1 METVR
6 IGIVGLGKHGQG
18 TSREHSCGQS
28 ARTARHRAVRERRH
42 PAELIEGEKA
52 FTDVNLMIRSGH
64 IDAILI
70 CTPHFSHTTIGI
82 EALKAGLHVLVE
94 KPISVHKADC
104 ERLIAAH
111 TDKSKIF
118 AAMFNMRT
126 NACFKKVK
134 DLIDSGEIGA
144 VRRVHWE
151 VTNWF
156 RTNYYYATGGWR
168 GTWKGE
174 GGGVLMNQCPHNLDL
189 FQWLF
194 GMPQKVRGFCQFGR
208 FHEIEVED
216 DVTAVMQYDNGTTA
230 TFVTSTG
237 EAPGINKLEISAEQ
251 GRLTV
256 TDGTRIHFQRNRQ
269 PMSKFCMEAEAAF
282 AMPESWHMDIPV
294 ESSGG
299 QHVEILQNF
308 TNAILKGEKLL
319 SPRRRRHPQ
328 RRTRQRHP
336 PFHLAGRHDHPADVI
351 RRLRAPSRR
360 EGRKIDLPEDQGRRQ
375 GDLRRLRQ
383 ELPLNPPHTEPR
395 QVSFQR
401 KSPSAHLPH

>member
-1 METVR
+1 MDSVR
-6 IGIVGLGKHGQG
+6 LGIVGLGNMGKAHLSNIRAGKVPGLRVTALCESTG
-18 TSREHSCGQS
+18 TL
-28 ARTARHRAVRERRH
+28 
-42 PAELIEGEKA
+42 PELQDGESP
-52 FTDVNLMIRSGH
+52 FSNVSEMIKSGK

-82 EALKAGLHVLVE
+82 EALQNGLHVLVE

-111 TDKSKIF
+111 TDKSTIF

-134 DLIDSGEIGA
+134 DFIDSGEIGA

-189 FQWLF
+189 FQWMF
-194 GMPQKVRGFCQFGR
+194 GMPQRVRGFCQFGR
-208 FHEIEVED
+208 FHQIEVED
-216 DVTAVMQYDNGTTA
+216 DVTAVLQYDNGTTA

-237 EAPGINKLEISAEQ
+237 EAPGRNVLEISAEQ
-251 GRLTV
+251 GRITV
-256 TDGTRIHFQRNRQ
+256 TDGAKIHFQRNRQ

-282 AMPESWHMDIPV
+282 AMPESWHMEIPV
-294 ESSGG
+294 DATGG

-319 SPRRRRHPQ
+319 SP
-328 RRTRQRHP
+328 
-336 PFHLAGRHDHPADVI
+336 A
-351 RRLRAPSRR
+351 
-360 EGRKIDLPEDQGRRQ
+360 DQGIHSVELANAILLSTWQ
-375 GDLRRLRQ
+375 DKTI
-383 ELPLNPPHTEPR
+383 ELPMSSADYERLLTEKGNASTF
-395 QVSFQR
+395 QKSKVVAKATAADFAASFR
-401 KSPSAHLPH
+401 

>member
-1 METVR
+1 MDNVR
-6 IGIVGLGKHGQG
+6 LGIVGLGNMGKAHLGNIRAG
-18 TSREHSCGQS
+18 KVPGLRV
-28 ARTARHRAVRERRH
+28 TALCESVG
-42 PAELIEGEKA
+42 ELPPLQEGEGGYK
-52 FTDVNLMIRSGH
+52 DVNEMIHSGK

-82 EALKAGLHVLVE
+82 EALKAGLNVLVE

-111 TDKSKIF
+111 TDKTKIF

-126 NACFKKVK
+126 NATFKKVK

-189 FQWLF
+189 FQWMF
-194 GMPQKVRGFCQFGR
+194 GMPQRVRGFCQFGR

-216 DVTAVMQYDNGTTA
+216 DVTAILQYDNGTTA

-237 EAPGINKLEISAEQ
+237 EAPGCNRLDITGEQ
-251 GRLTV
+251 GRVTV
-256 TDGTRIHFQRNRQ
+256 TDNTKIHFQRNRQ

-282 AMPESWHMDIPV
+282 AMPESWHIDIPI
-294 ESSGG
+294 EPTGG
-299 QHVEILQNF
+299 QHVEILQSF

-319 SPRRRRHPQ
+319 SPAEEGIRSVE
-328 RRTRQRHP
+328 
-336 PFHLAGRHDHPADVI
+336 LANAILLSTWQDKTI
-351 RRLRAPSRR
+351 
-360 EGRKIDLPEDQGRRQ
+360 
-375 GDLRRLRQ
+375 
-383 ELPLNPPHTEPR
+383 ELPMSSADYERILIEKGEKSTF
-395 QVSFQR
+395 QKTKVVAKASADDFAKSFR
-401 KSPSAHLPH
+401 

>member
-1 METVR
+1 MDTVR
-6 IGIVGLGKHGQG
+6 LGIVGMGNMGKAHLANIRAGKVTG
-18 TSREHSCGQS
+18 MR
-28 ARTARHRAVRERRH
+28 ATALCESVGAL
-42 PAELIEGEKA
+42 PPLQEGEEG
-52 FTDVNLMIRSGH
+52 FTDVSKMIKSGN

-82 EALKAGLHVLVE
+82 EALQQGLHVLVE

-126 NACFKKVK
+126 NATFKKVK
-134 DLIDSGEIGA
+134 DLIDSGEIGQ

-189 FQWLF
+189 FQWMF
-194 GMPQKVRGFCQFGR
+194 GMPQRVRGFCQFGR

-216 DVTAVMQYDNGTTA
+216 DVTAVLMYDNGTTA
-230 TFVTSTG
+230 TFTTSTG
-237 EAPGINKLEISAEQ
+237 EAPGCNRLEISAEQ

-256 TDGTRIHFQRNRQ
+256 TDNTKIHFQRNRK

-282 AMPESWHMDIPV
+282 AMPENWHIDIPV
-294 ESSGG
+294 EPTGG

-308 TNAILKGEKLL
+308 TNAIIKDEKLL
-319 SPRRRRHPQ
+319 SPAEEGIRSVE
-328 RRTRQRHP
+328 
-336 PFHLAGRHDHPADVI
+336 LANAILLSTWQDKTI
-351 RRLRAPSRR
+351 
-360 EGRKIDLPEDQGRRQ
+360 
-375 GDLRRLRQ
+375 
-383 ELPLNPPHTEPR
+383 ELPMSSADYERILIEKGEKSTF
-395 QVSFQR
+395 QKTKVVAKATSDDFAKSFR
-401 KSPSAHLPH
+401 

>member
-1 METVR
+1 MDSVR
-6 IGIVGLGKHGQG
+6 LGIVGLGNMGKAHLSNIRAGKVPGLKVTALCESVGTLPELQG
-18 TSREHSCGQS
+18 DEAS
-28 ARTARHRAVRERRH
+28 
-42 PAELIEGEKA
+42 
-52 FTDVNLMIRSGH
+52 FTDVSAMINSGK

-82 EALKAGLHVLVE
+82 EALTAGLHVLVE

-111 TDKSKIF
+111 KDKTKIF

-126 NACFKKVK
+126 NDCFKKVK

-189 FQWLF
+189 FQWMF
-194 GMPQKVRGFCQFGR
+194 GMPQRVRGFCQFGR
-208 FHEIEVED
+208 FHQIEVED
-216 DVTAVMQYDNGTTA
+216 DVTAVLQYDNGTTA

-237 EAPGINKLEISAEQ
+237 EAPGRNVLEISAEQ
-251 GRLTV
+251 GRITV
-256 TDGTRIHFQRNRQ
+256 TDGSKIHFQRNRQ
-269 PMSKFCMEAEAAF
+269 PMSKFCMEADAAF

-294 ESSGG
+294 EASGG

-308 TNAILKGEKLL
+308 TNAIIKGETLL
-319 SPRRRRHPQ
+319 SPGEQ
-328 RRTRQRHP
+328 GIYSVE
-336 PFHLAGRHDHPADVI
+336 LANAILLSTWQDKTI
-351 RRLRAPSRR
+351 
-360 EGRKIDLPEDQGRRQ
+360 
-375 GDLRRLRQ
+375 
-383 ELPLNPPHTEPR
+383 ELPMSSADYERILTEKGNASTF
-395 QVSFQR
+395 QKSKVVAKATAADFAASFR
-401 KSPSAHLPH
+401 

>member
-1 METVR
+1 MDTVR
-6 IGIVGLGKHGQG
+6 LGIVGLGNMGKAHLGNIRAGKVAGMKVTALCESHGTIPPLQDG
-18 TSREHSCGQS
+18 ETS
-28 ARTARHRAVRERRH
+28 
-42 PAELIEGEKA
+42 
-52 FTDVNLMIRSGH
+52 FTDVSKMIGSGL

-82 EALKAGLHVLVE
+82 EALKTGLHVLVE

-111 TDKSKIF
+111 TDKTKIF

-126 NACFKKVK
+126 NATFKKVK
-134 DLIDSGEIGA
+134 DLIDSGEIGE

-189 FQWLF
+189 FQWMF
-194 GMPQKVRGFCQFGR
+194 GMPQRVRGFCQFGR
-208 FHEIEVED
+208 FHQIEVED
-216 DVTAVMQYDNGTTA
+216 DVTAVLLYDSGLSA

-237 EAPGINKLEISAEQ
+237 EAPGCNRLEITGEH
-251 GRLTV
+251 GRVTV
-256 TDGTRIHFQRNRQ
+256 TDNTKIHFQRNRQ

-282 AMPESWHMDIPV
+282 AMPENWHIDIPV
-294 ESSGG
+294 EAAGG

-308 TNAILKGEKLL
+308 TNAITQGEKLL
-319 SPRRRRHPQ
+319 SPAEEGIRSVE
-328 RRTRQRHP
+328 
-336 PFHLAGRHDHPADVI
+336 LANAILLSTWQDKTI
-351 RRLRAPSRR
+351 
-360 EGRKIDLPEDQGRRQ
+360 
-375 GDLRRLRQ
+375 
-383 ELPLNPPHTEPR
+383 ELPMSSADYERILVEKGDKSTF
-395 QVSFQR
+395 QKTKVVAKATADDFAKSFR
-401 KSPSAHLPH
+401 

>member
-1 METVR
+1 MENVR
-6 IGIVGLGKHGQG
+6 LGIVGLGNMGKAHLHNIRAGKVPGLRVTALCESVG
-18 TSREHSCGQS
+18 TL
-28 ARTARHRAVRERRH
+28 
-42 PAELIEGEKA
+42 PELLEGEHP
-52 FTDVNLMIRSGH
+52 FTDVSQMIRSGH

-82 EALKAGLHVLVE
+82 EALQHGLHVLVE

-111 TDKSKIF
+111 KDKSKIF

-126 NACFKKVK
+126 NATFKKVK
-134 DLIDSGEIGA
+134 DLIDSGELGQ
-144 VRRVHWE
+144 VRRIHWE

-189 FQWLF
+189 FQWMF
-194 GMPQKVRGFCQFGR
+194 GMPKSVRGFCQFGR
-208 FHEIEVED
+208 YHQVEVED
-216 DVTAVMQYDNGTTA
+216 NVTAYMAWENGTTA

-237 EAPGINKLEISAEQ
+237 EAPGANRLEIAAEN

-256 TDGTRIHFQRNRQ
+256 TDGVKIHFQRNRQ
-269 PMSKFCMEAEAAF
+269 PMGKFCMEAEAAF
-282 AMPESWHMDIPV
+282 AMPESWSMEIPA

-308 TNAILKGEKLL
+308 TNAILKDEKLL
-319 SPRRRRHPQ
+319 SPAEQGIHSVE
-328 RRTRQRHP
+328 
-336 PFHLAGRHDHPADVI
+336 LANAILLSTWQDKTI
-351 RRLRAPSRR
+351 
-360 EGRKIDLPEDQGRRQ
+360 
-375 GDLRRLRQ
+375 
-383 ELPLNPPHTEPR
+383 ELPMSSADYERLLIEKGETSTF
-395 QVSFQR
+395 QKTKVVAKASADDFAKSFR
-401 KSPSAHLPH
+401 

>member
-1 METVR
+1 MENVR
-6 IGIVGLGKHGQG
+6 LGIVGLGNMGKAHLNNIRSGKVPGMRVTAMCESVG
-18 TSREHSCGQS
+18 TL
-28 ARTARHRAVRERRH
+28 
-42 PAELIEGEKA
+42 PAQLEGETP
-52 FTDVNLMIRSGH
+52 FTDVNAMIKSGK

-82 EALKAGLHVLVE
+82 AALNNGLHVLVE

-126 NACFKKVK
+126 NATFRKVK
-134 DLIDSGEIGA
+134 DLIDSGELGQ

-189 FQWLF
+189 FQWMF
-194 GMPQKVRGFCQFGR
+194 GMPQRVRGFCQFGR

-216 DVTAVMQYDNGTTA
+216 DVTAVLQYDSGTTA

-237 EAPGINKLEISAEQ
+237 EAPGRNVLEISAEQ

-256 TDGTRIHFQRNRQ
+256 KDGTHIHFQRNRT

-294 ESSGG
+294 ETAGG

-308 TNAILKGEKLL
+308 ANAILKGEKLL
-319 SPRRRRHPQ
+319 SPAEEGIQ
-328 RRTRQRHP
+328 SVE
-336 PFHLAGRHDHPADVI
+336 LANAILLSTWQDKTI
-351 RRLRAPSRR
+351 
-360 EGRKIDLPEDQGRRQ
+360 
-375 GDLRRLRQ
+375 
-383 ELPLNPPHTEPR
+383 ELPMSSADYERILIEKGEKSTFEKTK
-395 QVSFQR
+395 VVAKASADDFAKSFR
-401 KSPSAHLPH
+401 

>member
-1 METVR
+1 MDNVR
-6 IGIVGLGKHGQG
+6 LGIVGLGNMGKAHLANIRAGKVKGLRVTALCESSG
-18 TSREHSCGQS
+18 TLPEMTKDESG
-28 ARTARHRAVRERRH
+28 
-42 PAELIEGEKA
+42 
-52 FTDVNLMIRSGH
+52 FTDVNAMIHSGK

-82 EALKAGLHVLVE
+82 EALKSGLNVLVE

-111 TDKSKIF
+111 TDKSKVF

-126 NACFKKVK
+126 SPTFRKVK

-189 FQWLF
+189 FQWMF
-194 GMPQKVRGFCQFGR
+194 GMPQRVRGFCQFGR
-208 FHEIEVED
+208 FHQIEVED
-216 DVTAVMQYDNGTTA
+216 DVVAVMQYDNGTTA

-237 EAPGINKLEISAEQ
+237 EAPGRNVLEITAEQ
-251 GRLTV
+251 GRITV
-256 TDGTRIHFQRNRQ
+256 TDGTKIHFQRNRT

-282 AMPESWHMDIPV
+282 AMPESWHMEIPLA
-294 ESSGG
+294 EGGG

-308 TNAILKGEKLL
+308 TDAILKGEKLL
-319 SPRRRRHPQ
+319 SPAAEGIHSVE
-328 RRTRQRHP
+328 
-336 PFHLAGRHDHPADVI
+336 LANAILLSTWQDKTIEFPMSSADYESLLIEKGEKSTFQKSKVV
-351 RRLRAPSRR
+351 A
-360 EGRKIDLPEDQGRRQ
+360 KATADDFAK
-375 GDLRRLRQ
+375 
-383 ELPLNPPHTEPR
+383 
-395 QVSFQR
+395 SFR
-401 KSPSAHLPH
+401 

>member
-6 IGIVGLGKHGQG
+6 LGIVGLGNMGKAHLNNIRAGKVPGLRVTCLCESVG
-18 TSREHSCGQS
+18 TL
-28 ARTARHRAVRERRH
+28 
-42 PAELIEGEKA
+42 PELLESESA
-52 FTDVNLMIRSGH
+52 FTDVNAMIHSGK

-82 EALKAGLHVLVE
+82 AALENGLHVLVE

-111 TDKSKIF
+111 KDKSKIF

-126 NACFKKVK
+126 NATFKKVK
-134 DLIDSGEIGA
+134 ELIESGEIGE

-194 GMPQKVRGFCQFGR
+194 GMPQRVRGFCQFGR
-208 FHEIEVED
+208 FHQVEVED
-216 DVTAVMQYDNGTTA
+216 DVTAVLMYDNGTTA

-237 EAPGINKLEISAEQ
+237 EAPGRNVLEISGEN

-256 TDGTRIHFQRNRQ
+256 KDGTSIHFQRNRV

-294 ESSGG
+294 DTAGG

-319 SPRRRRHPQ
+319 SPAEEGI
-328 RRTRQRHP
+328 
-336 PFHLAGRHDHPADVI
+336 FSVELANSILLSTWQDKTI
-351 RRLRAPSRR
+351 
-360 EGRKIDLPEDQGRRQ
+360 
-375 GDLRRLRQ
+375 
-383 ELPLNPPHTEPR
+383 ELPMSSADYERILIEKGEQSTFQKSKVEAKASADDFAK
-395 QVSFQR
+395 SFR
-401 KSPSAHLPH
+401 

>member
-1 METVR
+1 MRPSLYPRSFYHSMDTVR
-6 IGIVGLGKHGQG
+6 LGIVGLGNMGKAHLANIRAGKVEGLRVTALCESAGTLPPLQG
-18 TSREHSCGQS
+18 E
-28 ARTARHRAVRERRH
+28 
-42 PAELIEGEKA
+42 EKG
-52 FTDVNLMIRSGH
+52 FKDVNEMIHSKL

-111 TDKSKIF
+111 TDKTKIF

-126 NACFKKVK
+126 NATFKKVK
-134 DLIDSGEIGA
+134 DLIDSGELGE

-189 FQWLF
+189 FQWMF
-194 GMPQKVRGFCQFGR
+194 GMPQRVRGFCQFGR

-216 DVTAVMQYDNGTTA
+216 DVTAVLQYDSGMSA

-237 EAPGINKLEISAEQ
+237 EAPGCNKLEISAEN

-256 TDGTRIHFQRNRQ
+256 TDNTKIHFQRNRK

-282 AMPESWHMDIPV
+282 AMPESWHIDIPV
-294 ESSGG
+294 DQSGG

-319 SPRRRRHPQ
+319 SPAEEGIRSVE
-328 RRTRQRHP
+328 
-336 PFHLAGRHDHPADVI
+336 LANAILLSTWQDKTI
-351 RRLRAPSRR
+351 
-360 EGRKIDLPEDQGRRQ
+360 
-375 GDLRRLRQ
+375 
-383 ELPLNPPHTEPR
+383 ELPMSAADYEGILVEKGEKSTF
-395 QVSFQR
+395 QKTKVVAKATADDFAKSFR
-401 KSPSAHLPH
+401 

>member
-6 IGIVGLGKHGQG
+6 LGIVGLGNMGKAHLANIRAGKVPGLRVTAMCESVG
-18 TSREHSCGQS
+18 TLPTAQDGEHQ
-28 ARTARHRAVRERRH
+28 
-42 PAELIEGEKA
+42 
-52 FTDVNLMIRSGH
+52 FTDVTAMIKSGH

-82 EALKAGLHVLVE
+82 EALESGLHVLVE

-111 TDKSKIF
+111 KDKSKIF

-126 NACFKKVK
+126 NACFRKVK
-134 DLIDSGEIGA
+134 DLIDSGELGEI
-144 VRRVHWE
+144 RRVHWE

-189 FQWLF
+189 FQWMF
-194 GMPQKVRGFCQFGR
+194 GVPKTVRGFCQFGR

-216 DVTAVMQYDNGTTA
+216 DVTAVMQYENGTTA

-237 EAPGINKLEISAEQ
+237 EAPGVNKLEISAEM

-256 TDGTRIHFQRNRQ
+256 TDGSKIHFQRNRV

-282 AMPESWHMDIPV
+282 AMPESWHMEIPV
-294 ESSGG
+294 ADSGG

-319 SPRRRRHPQ
+319 SPAEQGIHSVE
-328 RRTRQRHP
+328 
-336 PFHLAGRHDHPADVI
+336 LANAILLSTWQDKAI
-351 RRLRAPSRR
+351 
-360 EGRKIDLPEDQGRRQ
+360 
-375 GDLRRLRQ
+375 
-383 ELPLNPPHTEPR
+383 ELPMSAADYERILIEKGEKSTF
-395 QVSFQR
+395 QKTKVVAKASADDFAKSFR
-401 KSPSAHLPH
+401 

>member
-1 METVR
+1 MENVR
-6 IGIVGLGKHGQG
+6 LGIVGLGNMGKAHLHNIRTGKVPGLRVTALCESVG
-18 TSREHSCGQS
+18 TL
-28 ARTARHRAVRERRH
+28 
-42 PAELIEGEKA
+42 PELLEGEHP
-52 FTDVNLMIRSGH
+52 FTDVSQMIRSGR

-82 EALKAGLHVLVE
+82 EALENGLHVLVE

-111 TDKSKIF
+111 KDKSKIF

-126 NACFKKVK
+126 NATFKKVK
-134 DLIDSGEIGA
+134 DLIDSGELGQ
-144 VRRVHWE
+144 VRRIHWE

-189 FQWLF
+189 FQWMF
-194 GMPQKVRGFCQFGR
+194 GMPQSVRGFCQFGR
-208 FHEIEVED
+208 YHQVEVED
-216 DVTAVMQYDNGTTA
+216 NVTAYMAWENGTTA

-237 EAPGINKLEISAEQ
+237 EAPGANRLEIAAEN

-256 TDGTRIHFQRNRQ
+256 TDGTKIHFQRNRQ
-269 PMSKFCMEAEAAF
+269 PMGKFCMEAEAAF
-282 AMPESWHMDIPV
+282 AMPESWSMEIPV
-294 ESSGG
+294 DASGG

-319 SPRRRRHPQ
+319 SPAEQGIHSVE
-328 RRTRQRHP
+328 
-336 PFHLAGRHDHPADVI
+336 LANAILLSTWQDKTI
-351 RRLRAPSRR
+351 
-360 EGRKIDLPEDQGRRQ
+360 
-375 GDLRRLRQ
+375 
-383 ELPLNPPHTEPR
+383 ELPMSSADYERLLVEKGETSTF
-395 QVSFQR
+395 QKTKVVAKASDDDFAKSFR
-401 KSPSAHLPH
+401 

>member
-1 METVR
+1 MENVR
-6 IGIVGLGKHGQG
+6 LGIVGLGNMGKAHLHNIRTGKVPGLRVTALCESVG
-18 TSREHSCGQS
+18 TL
-28 ARTARHRAVRERRH
+28 
-42 PAELIEGEKA
+42 PELLEGEHP
-52 FTDVNLMIRSGH
+52 FTDVSQMIRSGR

-82 EALKAGLHVLVE
+82 EALQHGLHVLVE

-126 NACFKKVK
+126 NATFKKVK
-134 DLIDSGEIGA
+134 DLIDSGELGQ
-144 VRRVHWE
+144 VRRIHWE

-189 FQWLF
+189 FQWMF
-194 GMPQKVRGFCQFGR
+194 GMPQSVRGFCQFGR
-208 FHEIEVED
+208 YHQVEVED
-216 DVTAVMQYDNGTTA
+216 NVTAYMAWENGTTA

-237 EAPGINKLEISAEQ
+237 EAPGANRLEIAAEN

-256 TDGTRIHFQRNRQ
+256 TDGVKIHFQRNRQ
-269 PMSKFCMEAEAAF
+269 PMGKFCMEAEAAF
-282 AMPESWHMDIPV
+282 AMPENWSIEIPV
-294 ESSGG
+294 EASGG

-319 SPRRRRHPQ
+319 SPAEQGIHSVE
-328 RRTRQRHP
+328 
-336 PFHLAGRHDHPADVI
+336 LANAILLSTWQDKTI
-351 RRLRAPSRR
+351 
-360 EGRKIDLPEDQGRRQ
+360 
-375 GDLRRLRQ
+375 
-383 ELPLNPPHTEPR
+383 ELPMSSADYERLLIEKGETSTF
-395 QVSFQR
+395 QKTKVVAKASADDFAKSFR
-401 KSPSAHLPH
+401 

>member
-1 METVR
+1 MGKAHLANIRAGKVPGLRVTALCES
-6 IGIVGLGKHGQG
+6 VGTL
-18 TSREHSCGQS
+18 
-28 ARTARHRAVRERRH
+28 
-42 PAELIEGEKA
+42 PNLIEGEKA

-111 TDKSKIF
+111 TDKTKIF

-134 DLIDSGEIGA
+134 ELIESGELGA

-251 GRLTV
+251 GRMTV

-294 ESSGG
+294 DQTGG

-308 TNAILKGEKLL
+308 TNAILKDEKLL
-319 SPRRRRHPQ
+319 SPASEGICSVE
-328 RRTRQRHP
+328 
-336 PFHLAGRHDHPADVI
+336 LANAILLSTWQDATITLPMSSADYERILIEKGEASTFQKTKVV
-351 RRLRAPSRR
+351 AKATSDDFA
-360 EGRKIDLPEDQGRRQ
+360 K
-375 GDLRRLRQ
+375 
-383 ELPLNPPHTEPR
+383 
-395 QVSFQR
+395 SFR
-401 KSPSAHLPH
+401 

>member
-1 METVR
+1 MENVR
-6 IGIVGLGKHGQG
+6 LGIVGLGNMGKAHLHNIRTGKVPGLRVTALCESVG
-18 TSREHSCGQS
+18 TL
-28 ARTARHRAVRERRH
+28 
-42 PAELIEGEKA
+42 PELLEGEHP
-52 FTDVNLMIRSGH
+52 FTDVSQMIRSGR

-82 EALKAGLHVLVE
+82 EALQHGLHVLVE

-126 NACFKKVK
+126 NATFKKVK
-134 DLIDSGEIGA
+134 DLIDSGELGQ
-144 VRRVHWE
+144 VRRIHWE

-189 FQWLF
+189 FQWMF
-194 GMPQKVRGFCQFGR
+194 GMPQSVRGFCQFGR
-208 FHEIEVED
+208 YHQVEVED
-216 DVTAVMQYDNGTTA
+216 NVTAYMAWENGTTA

-237 EAPGINKLEISAEQ
+237 EAPGANRLEIAAEN

-256 TDGTRIHFQRNRQ
+256 TDGTKIHFQRNRQ
-269 PMSKFCMEAEAAF
+269 PMGKFCMEAEAAF
-282 AMPESWHMDIPV
+282 AMPESWSMEIPV
-294 ESSGG
+294 EASGG

-319 SPRRRRHPQ
+319 SPAEQGIHSVE
-328 RRTRQRHP
+328 
-336 PFHLAGRHDHPADVI
+336 LANAILLSTWQDKTI
-351 RRLRAPSRR
+351 
-360 EGRKIDLPEDQGRRQ
+360 
-375 GDLRRLRQ
+375 
-383 ELPLNPPHTEPR
+383 ELPMSSADYEGLLIEKGETSTF
-395 QVSFQR
+395 QKTKVVAKASADDFAKSFR
-401 KSPSAHLPH
+401 

>member
-1 METVR
+1 MDSVR
-6 IGIVGLGKHGQG
+6 LGIVGLGNMGKAHLSNIRAGKVPGLRVTALCESTG
-18 TSREHSCGQS
+18 TL
-28 ARTARHRAVRERRH
+28 
-42 PAELIEGEKA
+42 PELQDGESP
-52 FTDVNLMIRSGH
+52 FSNVSEMIKSGK

-82 EALKAGLHVLVE
+82 EALQNGLHVLVE

-134 DLIDSGEIGA
+134 DFIDSGEIGA

-189 FQWLF
+189 FQWMF
-194 GMPQKVRGFCQFGR
+194 GMPQRVRGFCQFGR
-208 FHEIEVED
+208 FHQIEVED
-216 DVTAVMQYDNGTTA
+216 DVTAVLQYDNGTTA

-237 EAPGINKLEISAEQ
+237 EAPGRNVLEISAEQ
-251 GRLTV
+251 GRITV
-256 TDGTRIHFQRNRQ
+256 TDGAKIHFQRNRQ

-282 AMPESWHMDIPV
+282 AMPESWHMEIPV
-294 ESSGG
+294 DASGG

-319 SPRRRRHPQ
+319 SP
-328 RRTRQRHP
+328 
-336 PFHLAGRHDHPADVI
+336 A
-351 RRLRAPSRR
+351 
-360 EGRKIDLPEDQGRRQ
+360 DQGIHSVELANAILLSTWQ
-375 GDLRRLRQ
+375 DKTI
-383 ELPLNPPHTEPR
+383 ELPMSSADYERLLTEKGNASTF
-395 QVSFQR
+395 QKSKVVAKATAADFAASFR
-401 KSPSAHLPH
+401 

>member
-6 IGIVGLGKHGQG
+6 LGIVGLGNMGKAHLANIRAGKVPGLRVTALCESVG
-18 TSREHSCGQS
+18 TL
-28 ARTARHRAVRERRH
+28 
-42 PAELIEGEKA
+42 PAQLEGEHP
-52 FTDVNLMIRSGH
+52 FTDVSAMIKSGR

-82 EALKAGLHVLVE
+82 EALQNGLHVLVE

-134 DLIDSGEIGA
+134 DLIDSGELGA
-144 VRRVHWE
+144 IRRVHWE

-189 FQWLF
+189 FQWMF
-194 GMPQKVRGFCQFGR
+194 GMPKTVRGFCQFGR

-216 DVTAVMQYDNGTTA
+216 DVTAVLQYDNGMTA

-237 EAPGINKLEISAEQ
+237 EAPGVNKLEISAEN

-256 TDGTRIHFQRNRQ
+256 VDGTKIHFQRNRV

-282 AMPESWHMDIPV
+282 AMPESWHIDIPV
-294 ESSGG
+294 ADSGG

-308 TNAILKGEKLL
+308 TNAILKNEKLL
-319 SPRRRRHPQ
+319 SPAEEGI
-328 RRTRQRHP
+328 
-336 PFHLAGRHDHPADVI
+336 FSVELANSILLSTWQDKAI
-351 RRLRAPSRR
+351 
-360 EGRKIDLPEDQGRRQ
+360 
-375 GDLRRLRQ
+375 
-383 ELPLNPPHTEPR
+383 ELPMSSADYERILIEKGEKSTF
-395 QVSFQR
+395 QKTKVVAKASADDFAKSFR
-401 KSPSAHLPH
+401 

>member
-1 METVR
+1 MESVR
-6 IGIVGLGKHGQG
+6 LGIVGLGNMGKAHLSNIRAGKVPGLRVTALCESVG
-18 TSREHSCGQS
+18 TLPQ
-28 ARTARHRAVRERRH
+28 
-42 PAELIEGEKA
+42 LLEGEA
-52 FTDVNLMIRSGH
+52 PFTDVNAMIHSGK

-82 EALKAGLHVLVE
+82 EALTNGLHVLVE

-111 TDKSKIF
+111 TDKSKVF

-126 NACFKKVK
+126 NATFKKVK
-134 DLIDSGEIGA
+134 DLIESGEIGT

-189 FQWLF
+189 FQWMF
-194 GMPQKVRGFCQFGR
+194 GMPQRVRGFCQFGR

-216 DVTAVMQYDNGTTA
+216 DVTAVLQYDSGMTA

-237 EAPGINKLEISAEQ
+237 EAPGVNKLEISAEQ
-251 GRLTV
+251 GRITV
-256 TDGTRIHFQRNRQ
+256 TDGTKIHFQRNRQ

-282 AMPESWHMDIPV
+282 AMPESWHIDIPV
-294 ESSGG
+294 SDAGG

-319 SPRRRRHPQ
+319 SPAEEGIYSVE
-328 RRTRQRHP
+328 
-336 PFHLAGRHDHPADVI
+336 LANSILLSTWQDKTI
-351 RRLRAPSRR
+351 
-360 EGRKIDLPEDQGRRQ
+360 
-375 GDLRRLRQ
+375 
-383 ELPLNPPHTEPR
+383 ELPMSSADYERILLEKGNASTF
-395 QVSFQR
+395 QKTKVVAKATADDFAKSFR
-401 KSPSAHLPH
+401 

>member
-1 METVR
+1 MDSVR
-6 IGIVGLGKHGQG
+6 LGIVGLGNMGKAHLSNIRAGKVPGLRVTALCESTG
-18 TSREHSCGQS
+18 TL
-28 ARTARHRAVRERRH
+28 
-42 PAELIEGEKA
+42 PELQDGESP
-52 FTDVNLMIRSGH
+52 FSNVSEMIKSGK

-82 EALKAGLHVLVE
+82 EALQNGLHVLVE

-134 DLIDSGEIGA
+134 DFIDSGEIGA

-189 FQWLF
+189 FQWMF
-194 GMPQKVRGFCQFGR
+194 GMPQRVRGFCQFGR
-208 FHEIEVED
+208 FHQIEVED
-216 DVTAVMQYDNGTTA
+216 DVTAVLQYDNGTTA

-237 EAPGINKLEISAEQ
+237 EAPGRNVLEISAEQ
-251 GRLTV
+251 GRITV
-256 TDGTRIHFQRNRQ
+256 TDGAKIHFQRNRQ

-282 AMPESWHMDIPV
+282 AMPESWHMEIPV
-294 ESSGG
+294 DATGG

-319 SPRRRRHPQ
+319 SP
-328 RRTRQRHP
+328 
-336 PFHLAGRHDHPADVI
+336 A
-351 RRLRAPSRR
+351 
-360 EGRKIDLPEDQGRRQ
+360 DQGIHSVELANAILLSTWQ
-375 GDLRRLRQ
+375 DKTI
-383 ELPLNPPHTEPR
+383 ELPMSSADYERLLTEKGNASTF
-395 QVSFQR
+395 QKSKVVAKATAADFAASFR
-401 KSPSAHLPH
+401 

>member
-1 METVR
+1 MASMETVR
-6 IGIVGLGKHGQG
+6 LGIVGLGNMGKAHLANIRAGKVPGLRVTAMCESVG
-18 TSREHSCGQS
+18 TLPSQ
-28 ARTARHRAVRERRH
+28 
-42 PAELIEGEKA
+42 LEGEQP
-52 FTDVNLMIRSGH
+52 FTDVSAMIKSGR

-82 EALKAGLHVLVE
+82 EALQNGLHVLVE

-134 DLIDSGEIGA
+134 DLIDSGELGA

-189 FQWLF
+189 FQWMF
-194 GMPQKVRGFCQFGR
+194 GMPKTIRGFCQFGR

-216 DVTAVMQYDNGTTA
+216 DVIAVMQYENGTTA
-230 TFVTSTG
+230 TFITSTG
-237 EAPGINKLEISAEQ
+237 EAPGVNKLEITAEN

-256 TDGTRIHFQRNRQ
+256 TDGTKIHFQRNRV

-282 AMPESWHMDIPV
+282 AMPESWHMEIPV
-294 ESSGG
+294 AESGG

-319 SPRRRRHPQ
+319 SPAEEGI
-328 RRTRQRHP
+328 
-336 PFHLAGRHDHPADVI
+336 FSVELANSILLSTWQDKAI
-351 RRLRAPSRR
+351 
-360 EGRKIDLPEDQGRRQ
+360 
-375 GDLRRLRQ
+375 
-383 ELPLNPPHTEPR
+383 ELPMTAADYERILIEKGEASTF
-395 QVSFQR
+395 QKTKVVAKASADDFAKSFR
-401 KSPSAHLPH
+401 

>member
-1 METVR
+1 MASMETVR
-6 IGIVGLGKHGQG
+6 LGIVGLGNMGKAHLANIRAGKVPGLRVTAMCESVG
-18 TSREHSCGQS
+18 TLPSQ
-28 ARTARHRAVRERRH
+28 
-42 PAELIEGEKA
+42 LEGEQP
-52 FTDVNLMIRSGH
+52 FTDVSAMIKSGR

-82 EALKAGLHVLVE
+82 EALQNGLHVLVE

-134 DLIDSGEIGA
+134 DLIDSGELGA

-189 FQWLF
+189 FQWMF
-194 GMPQKVRGFCQFGR
+194 GMPKTIRGFCQFGR

-216 DVTAVMQYDNGTTA
+216 DVIAVMQYENGTTA
-230 TFVTSTG
+230 TFITSTG
-237 EAPGINKLEISAEQ
+237 EAPGVNKLEITAEN

-256 TDGTRIHFQRNRQ
+256 TDGTKIHFQRNRV

-282 AMPESWHMDIPV
+282 AMPESWHMEIPV
-294 ESSGG
+294 ADSGG

-319 SPRRRRHPQ
+319 SPAEEGI
-328 RRTRQRHP
+328 
-336 PFHLAGRHDHPADVI
+336 FSVELANSILLSTWQDKAI
-351 RRLRAPSRR
+351 
-360 EGRKIDLPEDQGRRQ
+360 
-375 GDLRRLRQ
+375 
-383 ELPLNPPHTEPR
+383 ELPMTAADYERILIEKGEASTF
-395 QVSFQR
+395 QKTKVVAKASADDFAKSFR
-401 KSPSAHLPH
+401 

>member
-1 METVR
+1 MDTVR
-6 IGIVGLGKHGQG
+6 LGIVGLGNMGKAHLGNIRAGKVSGMRVTALCESTG
-18 TSREHSCGQS
+18 TLPPLQD
-28 ARTARHRAVRERRH
+28 
-42 PAELIEGEKA
+42 GETGYK
-52 FTDVNLMIRSGH
+52 DVSEMIKSGK

-82 EALKAGLHVLVE
+82 EALQAGLHVLVE

-111 TDKSKIF
+111 TDKKLIF

-126 NACFKKVK
+126 NATFKKVK
-134 DLIDSGEIGA
+134 DLIDSGELGA
-144 VRRVHWE
+144 IRRVHWE

-189 FQWLF
+189 FQWMF
-194 GMPQKVRGFCQFGR
+194 GMPQRVRGFCQFGR
-208 FHEIEVED
+208 FHQVEVED
-216 DVTAVMQYDNGTTA
+216 DVTAVLLYDSGLSA

-237 EAPGINKLEISAEQ
+237 EAPGCNRLEITGEQ

-256 TDGTRIHFQRNRQ
+256 TDNTKIHFQRNRR

-282 AMPESWHMDIPV
+282 AMPESWHMDIPI
-294 ESSGG
+294 EPTGG

-308 TNAILKGEKLL
+308 TDAILKGEKLL
-319 SPRRRRHPQ
+319 SPAEEGIRSVE
-328 RRTRQRHP
+328 
-336 PFHLAGRHDHPADVI
+336 LANAILLSTWQDKTI
-351 RRLRAPSRR
+351 
-360 EGRKIDLPEDQGRRQ
+360 
-375 GDLRRLRQ
+375 
-383 ELPLNPPHTEPR
+383 ELPMSSADYERILIEKGEKSTF
-395 QVSFQR
+395 QKTKVVAKATADDFAKSFR
-401 KSPSAHLPH
+401 

>member
-1 METVR
+1 MDNVR
-6 IGIVGLGKHGQG
+6 LGIVGLGNMGKAHLGNIRAGKVAGLRVTALCESVG
-18 TSREHSCGQS
+18 TLPPLQSGEHPFS
-28 ARTARHRAVRERRH
+28 
-42 PAELIEGEKA
+42 
-52 FTDVNLMIRSGH
+52 DVNEMIHSGK

-82 EALKAGLHVLVE
+82 EALKSGLHVLVE

-104 ERLIAAH
+104 ERLIEAH

-126 NACFKKVK
+126 NATFKKVK
-134 DLIDSGEIGA
+134 DLIDSGEIGE

-189 FQWLF
+189 FQWMF
-194 GMPQKVRGFCQFGR
+194 GMPQRIRGFCQFGR
-208 FHEIEVED
+208 YHEVEVED
-216 DVTAVMQYDNGTTA
+216 NVTAVFGYDNGTTA

-237 EAPGINKLEISAEQ
+237 EAPGRNVLEISAEQ
-251 GRLTV
+251 GRVTV
-256 TDGTRIHFQRNRQ
+256 TDGTKIHFQRNRQ

-294 ESSGG
+294 ADAGGG

-308 TNAILKGEKLL
+308 TNAIIKGETLLSPAEEGIRSVELANAILLSTWQDKTIELPMSSADYERILIEKGEK
-319 SPRRRRHPQ
+319 STFQ
-328 RRTRQRHP
+328 KTKVV
-336 PFHLAGRHDHPADVI
+336 AKASADDF
-351 RRLRAPSRR
+351 A
-360 EGRKIDLPEDQGRRQ
+360 K
-375 GDLRRLRQ
+375 
-383 ELPLNPPHTEPR
+383 
-395 QVSFQR
+395 SFR
-401 KSPSAHLPH
+401 

>member
-1 METVR
+1 MDTVR
-6 IGIVGLGKHGQG
+6 IGIVGMGNMGKAHLGNIRAGKVIGMRATALCESVG
-18 TSREHSCGQS
+18 TLPPLQ
-28 ARTARHRAVRERRH
+28 
-42 PAELIEGEKA
+42 EGEQG
-52 FTDVNLMIRSGH
+52 FTDVSKMIQSGQ

-82 EALKAGLHVLVE
+82 ESLKAGLHVLVE

-126 NACFKKVK
+126 NATFKKVK
-134 DLIDSGEIGA
+134 DLIDSGELGQ

-189 FQWLF
+189 FQWMF
-194 GMPQKVRGFCQFGR
+194 GMPQRVRGFCQFGR

-216 DVTAVMQYDNGTTA
+216 DVTAVMMYDNGTTA
-230 TFVTSTG
+230 TFTTSTG
-237 EAPGINKLEISAEQ
+237 EAPGCNKLEISAEQ

-256 TDGTRIHFQRNRQ
+256 TDNTKIHFQRNRT

-282 AMPESWHMDIPV
+282 AMPENWHIDIPV
-294 ESSGG
+294 EPTGG

-308 TNAILKGEKLL
+308 TNAILKDEKLL
-319 SPRRRRHPQ
+319 SPAEEG
-328 RRTRQRHP
+328 TRSVE
-336 PFHLAGRHDHPADVI
+336 LANAILLSTWQDKTI
-351 RRLRAPSRR
+351 
-360 EGRKIDLPEDQGRRQ
+360 
-375 GDLRRLRQ
+375 
-383 ELPLNPPHTEPR
+383 ELPMSAADYERILIEKGEKSTF
-395 QVSFQR
+395 QKTKVAAKATADDFAKSFR
-401 KSPSAHLPH
+401 

>member
-1 METVR
+1 MASENVR
-6 IGIVGLGKHGQG
+6 LGIVGLGNMGKAHLANIRAGKVPGLRVTALCESVG
-18 TSREHSCGQS
+18 TL
-28 ARTARHRAVRERRH
+28 
-42 PAELIEGEKA
+42 PNLIEGEHA
-52 FTDVNLMIRSGH
+52 FTDVNAMIHSGH

-111 TDKSKIF
+111 TNKKQIF

-126 NACFKKVK
+126 NATFKKVK
-134 DLIDSGEIGA
+134 DLIDSGELGEI
-144 VRRVHWE
+144 RRVHWE

-189 FQWLF
+189 FQWMF
-194 GMPQKVRGFCQFGR
+194 GMPQRIRGFCQFGR
-208 FHEIEVED
+208 FHQVEVED
-216 DVTAVMQYDNGTTA
+216 DVTAVLQYDSGLSA

-237 EAPGINKLEISAEQ
+237 EAPGCNRLEISGEQ

-256 TDGTRIHFQRNRQ
+256 TDGTKIHFQRNRV

-294 ESSGG
+294 DNSGG

-308 TNAILKGEKLL
+308 TNAILKDEKLL
-319 SPRRRRHPQ
+319 SPAEEGIRSVE
-328 RRTRQRHP
+328 
-336 PFHLAGRHDHPADVI
+336 LANAILLSTWQDKTI
-351 RRLRAPSRR
+351 
-360 EGRKIDLPEDQGRRQ
+360 
-375 GDLRRLRQ
+375 
-383 ELPLNPPHTEPR
+383 ELPMSSADYESLLIEKGEKSTF
-395 QVSFQR
+395 QKTKVVAKATSDDFAKSFR
-401 KSPSAHLPH
+401 

>member
-1 METVR
+1 MENVR
-6 IGIVGLGKHGQG
+6 LGIVGLGNMGKAHLHNIRTGKVPGLRVTALCESVG
-18 TSREHSCGQS
+18 TL
-28 ARTARHRAVRERRH
+28 
-42 PAELIEGEKA
+42 PELLEGEHP
-52 FTDVNLMIRSGH
+52 FTDVSQMIRSGH

-82 EALKAGLHVLVE
+82 EALQHGLHVLVE

-126 NACFKKVK
+126 NATFKKVK
-134 DLIDSGEIGA
+134 DLIDSGELGQ
-144 VRRVHWE
+144 VRRIHWE

-189 FQWLF
+189 FQWVF
-194 GMPQKVRGFCQFGR
+194 GMPKSVRGFCQFGR
-208 FHEIEVED
+208 YHQVEVED
-216 DVTAVMQYDNGTTA
+216 NVTAYMAWENGTTA

-237 EAPGINKLEISAEQ
+237 EAPGANRLEIAAEN

-256 TDGTRIHFQRNRQ
+256 TDGVKIHFQRNRQ
-269 PMSKFCMEAEAAF
+269 PMGKFCMEAEAAF
-282 AMPESWHMDIPV
+282 AMPESWSMEIPV
-294 ESSGG
+294 EASGG

-319 SPRRRRHPQ
+319 SPAEQGIHSVE
-328 RRTRQRHP
+328 
-336 PFHLAGRHDHPADVI
+336 LANAILLSTWQDKTI
-351 RRLRAPSRR
+351 
-360 EGRKIDLPEDQGRRQ
+360 
-375 GDLRRLRQ
+375 
-383 ELPLNPPHTEPR
+383 ELPMSSADYERLLIEKGETSTF
-395 QVSFQR
+395 QKTKVVAKASADDFAKSFR
-401 KSPSAHLPH
+401 